1 ESFSV
6 VVPLTSL
13 VAPFRV
19 ESDEIMSEQRLAEM
33 ETAFSALKQEVT
45 DRADET
51 SQAFSRLKNSLDH
64 TESLT
69 QQRRSKAT
77 GGGALMTNC

>member
-1 ESFSV
+1 
-6 VVPLTSL
+6 
-13 VAPFRV
+13 
-19 ESDEIMSEQRLAEM
+19 M

-51 SQAFSRLKNSLDH
+51 SRIHPPENSLDS

-69 QQRRSKAT
+69 QQRRGKAT
-77 GGGALMTNC
+77 GGGGDALMTNC